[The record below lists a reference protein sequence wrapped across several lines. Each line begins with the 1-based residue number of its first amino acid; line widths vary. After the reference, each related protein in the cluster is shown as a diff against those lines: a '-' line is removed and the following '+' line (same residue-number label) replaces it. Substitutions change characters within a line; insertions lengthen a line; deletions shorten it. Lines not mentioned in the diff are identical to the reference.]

1 MKDKNTP
8 DNVLIVIPAYN
19 EEASIGALLQ
29 EIRVLYGGWDILVVN
44 DHSADRTPEVVR
56 RYKGTMTVD
65 LPRNL
70 GIGGAVQTGFIYAA
84 RNHYDYVVQ
93 LDADGQHQPADI
105 IRLLEP
111 LKKEETDVVI
121 GSRFCNGKSS
131 YRAGFARRTG
141 IRIISFFCW
150 LLTGKKVKDCTSGF
164 RAYNREAI
172 QFLSEYYPIDYP
184 EPEAVIMLIKNRFRI
199 SEIQVC
205 MHPRKAGK
213 SSISFR
219 RGTTYY
225 MFKVV
230 LGMIM
235 TAIRPKTRKY
245 GKLQ

>member
-1 MKDKNTP
+1 MKDKYAAN
-8 DNVLIVIPAYN
+8 NVLIVIPAYN
-19 EEASIGALLQ
+19 EEATIGALLQ
-29 EIRVLYGGWDILVVN
+29 EILALHSGYSILVVN
-44 DHSADRTPEVVR
+44 DHSADSTPEVVR
-56 RYKGTMTVD
+56 RINGVLIVD
-65 LPRNL
+65 LSRNM
-70 GIGGAVQTGFIYAA
+70 GIGGAVQTGFIYAS

-105 IRLLEP
+105 GRLLDP
-111 LKKEETDVVI
+111 LMNNETDVVI

-131 YRAGFARRTG
+131 YRAGIARRTG
-141 IRIISFFCW
+141 IRIIAFFCW
-150 LLTGKKVKDCTSGF
+150 LLTGKKIKDCTSGF

-184 EPEAVIMLIKNRFRI
+184 EPEAVIMLIKNRFRVG
-199 SEIQVC
+199 EIPVC

>member
-1 MKDKNTP
+1 MKDKNTVN
-8 DNVLIVIPAYN
+8 DVLIVIPAFN
-19 EEASIGALLQ
+19 EEATIGTLLQ
-29 EIRVLYGGWDILVVN
+29 EIRTLYSGFDILVVN
-44 DHSADRTPEVVR
+44 DHSGDRTAEVVR
-56 RYKGTMTVD
+56 GTPEIMIVD
-65 LPRNL
+65 LPRNM

-84 RNHYDYVVQ
+84 RNQYAFVVQ

-105 IRLLEP
+105 GRLLEP
-111 LKKEETDVVI
+111 LVKNDTDVVI

-131 YRAGFARRTG
+131 YRAGIARRTG
-141 IRIISFFCW
+141 IRIIAFFCW

-184 EPEAVIMLIKNRFRI
+184 EPEAVIMLIRNRFRI
-199 SEIQVC
+199 SEIPVC
-205 MHPRKAGK
+205 MRRRQAGK
-213 SSISFR
+213 SSISFH